1 MQKSV
6 FTLFSIM
13 LLSLSVEANIN
24 VTLQPEDS
32 SRLFSQIETLPE
44 ADKSSQAL
52 ALIQES
58 ALRSLLMSP
67 TGSTTSA
74 SKKTIFE
81 KALRSGV
88 RSNLVAMPIFQP
100 NTLTSNVQVDRIEVD
115 LQWDKTRLEQVI
127 ERLTVLDKELSKY
140 VRMSTSKNEFNQLK
154 KLMPALYNIEER
166 RALLQLLKIN
176 KMPAPQLKNSR
187 LVGFLDKR
195 ISRMAGD
202 LKFNMKALLRE
213 GAEYETDLIA
223 SMEQQALTFTAKPPD
238 FVLDYKFA
246 SAGQDK
252 TTGNWLFY
260 GKIALLD
267 RFKIQIASAEI
278 EMSEGADSAEQAQP
292 QALDK
297 LAEALSQN
305 LRAVLLEKR

>member
-1 MQKSV
+1 
-6 FTLFSIM
+6 M